1 VEPICAIDPVSNT
14 RISRL
19 TIASLTPLDLA
30 ALLCSRVCHD
40 VISPVGAIINGLE
53 VLDGEQDEEMRAV
66 AMELIKRSAT
76 SASARLQFCRL
87 AFGAAGSFGA
97 SIDTGDAEKVAR
109 DIFANDRTILQ
120 WTGRRRLASRN
131 SVKLLLNMCLVAAGS
146 VPRGGVITAEISG
159 EEEAMMIRVE
169 AKGSNAKL
177 SHGAADILTG
187 NSSTE
192 MIDGRSIQLYFT
204 TLLAR
209 ECQLTLDAATSPEA
223 VVLTATPAP
232 TRNDIQ

>member
-1 VEPICAIDPVSNT
+1 M
-14 RISRL
+14 

-66 AMELIKRSAT
+66 AMELIKRSAI

-120 WTGRRRLASRN
+120 WIGRRRVASRN

-146 VPRGGVITAEISG
+146 VPRGGVVTVEISG
-159 EEEAMMIRVE
+159 EGEEDAMMIRVE

-187 NSSTE
+187 NSSAET
-192 MIDGRSIQLYFT
+192 IDGRSIQLYFT

-209 ECQLTLDAATSPEA
+209 ECQVTLDAATSPEA

>member
-1 VEPICAIDPVSNT
+1 M
-14 RISRL
+14 

-53 VLDGEQDEEMRAV
+53 VLDGEQDEEMRVV
-66 AMELIKRSAT
+66 AMELIKRSAI

-87 AFGAAGSFGA
+87 AFGAAASFGA

-109 DIFANDRTILQ
+109 DIFANDRTTLQ

-146 VPRGGVITAEISG
+146 VPRGGVIAVDISDDDD
-159 EEEAMMIRVE
+159 AMMQVE

-192 MIDGRSIQLYFT
+192 MIDGRSIQLYYT

-209 ECQLTLDAATSPEA
+209 ECQVTLNAATSPEA

-232 TRNDIQ
+232 ARNDVQ